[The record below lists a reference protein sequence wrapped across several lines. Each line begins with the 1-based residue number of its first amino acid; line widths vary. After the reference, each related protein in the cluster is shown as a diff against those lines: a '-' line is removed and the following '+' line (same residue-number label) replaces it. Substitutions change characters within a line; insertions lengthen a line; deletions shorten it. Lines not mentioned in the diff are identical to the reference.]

1 MNKTHFLSYLLLSQK
16 WCSQENWGSI
26 GRNAWWNVYQ
36 GSKEKNGFSIVI
48 ISNWNFILFYFLK
61 EAEAKNIQE
70 FVINGAK
77 DAGEKA
83 AEESFKEGLE
93 QVAEEAFLPHILKMC
108 EEEGHKKGEEVF
120 GEFGA
125 QIGKEAAV
133 YAGRKAGLAKAFEL
147 LMEGGFE
154 FAKTSGGEAGT
165 IDYWNEIIYEY

>member
-1 MNKTHFLSYLLLSQK
+1 
-16 WCSQENWGSI
+16 
-26 GRNAWWNVYQ
+26 
-36 GSKEKNGFSIVI
+36 
-48 ISNWNFILFYFLK
+48 
-61 EAEAKNIQE
+61 
-70 FVINGAK
+70 VINGAK

-154 FAKTSGGEAGT
+154 FAKTSGGEAGA
-165 IDYWNEIIYEY
+165 IDC